1 MFKKIAMFIGA
12 TKKPRSYE
20 IDRDLVEDLYLY
32 MTSEE
37 KIIRNYENDFLP
49 NVARKA
55 KSGKLDKSK
64 LPKLFE
70 YLYKNHLPTIKRYY
84 SDVKLNPAER
94 NLLGQMWADQAIDDI
109 NDGYRE
115 FDKVYSILK
124 GKRIEGIKMFK

>member
-1 MFKKIAMFIGA
+1 MFIGA
-12 TKKPRSYE
+12 TRKPRQYD
-20 IDRDLVEDLYLY
+20 IDTDLIEDLFLY
-32 MTSEE
+32 MQSEE
-37 KIIRNYENDFLP
+37 KIVRNYENDFLP

-84 SDVKLNPAER
+84 TDIKLNPAER
-94 NLLGQMWADQAIDDI
+94 LALGKMWADQAIDDI

-115 FDKVYSILK
+115 FDPVYKILK
-124 GKRIEGIKMFK
+124 GKKIEGIKMFK